1 MHFFSFGIDPLL
13 IYLEKRLEGIIIS
26 SLPVQG
32 PVHPG
37 SPKLNPL
44 EERYKLIGYADD
56 VKPAITRMQEF
67 SLLDNAMALFE
78 NASGCKLHR
87 DPASKKCKFLP
98 LARWRGTLQQEDIP
112 CPYMTISDHLEMLG
126 VELKATWSQTRKA
139 NGDICQ
145 ARVGDTIRQWKSGK
159 FMHMNM
165 RSWSLNQY
173 CLPKIWFRTHSVDL
187 RVQDVTKITSLIKSW
202 LYQDQ
207 FLKPE
212 ELVMYRPPSVG
223 GLGIHNV
230 LLKAQAGLIKTFL
243 ETATNSKFRR
253 SLFHTI
259 LFRYHILGD
268 TSIPNPGFPP
278 FYSADFFSKI
288 RQVHEE
294 TPLNVATMS
303 EGQWYQL
310 LLEDNCT
317 MEEGDGDQRKL
328 IMCRVERSNPEV
340 DWERSWRLARMPGL
354 GPENVSFLFK
364 LVHQI
369 LPTQERVARTSA
381 RASPACPMRGCEH
394 VCEDLAHAI
403 VLCEGNDGVGHR
415 MMSCVREFAPR
426 VGIESALRMDFD
438 VEDDI
443 ELPLVWLIA
452 TVSLEIWK
460 LRVDKS
466 RVQLYDVRS
475 QLEAKIN
482 LLRETRFTSST
493 ILLDQFVANY
503 FY

>member
-1 MHFFSFGIDPLL
+1 
-13 IYLEKRLEGIIIS
+13 
-26 SLPVQG
+26 
-32 PVHPG
+32 
-37 SPKLNPL
+37 
-44 EERYKLIGYADD
+44 
-56 VKPAITRMQEF
+56 
-67 SLLDNAMALFE
+67 
-78 NASGCKLHR
+78 
-87 DPASKKCKFLP
+87 
-98 LARWRGTLQQEDIP
+98 
-112 CPYMTISDHLEMLG
+112 MLG
-126 VELKATWSQTRKA
+126 VELKATWSRTRKA

-212 ELVMYRPPSVG
+212 ELVMHRHPSVG

-230 LLKAQAGLIKTFL
+230 LIKAQAGLIKTFL
-243 ETATNSKFRR
+243 ETATNSKFRG

-268 TSIPNPGFPP
+268 TSLPNPGFPP

-288 RQVHEE
+288 RQVHDE

-310 LLEDNCT
+310 FLQDNCT

-328 IMCRVERSNPEV
+328 IMCRVERSKPEV

-381 RASPACPMRGCEH
+381 RASPACPVRGCDH

-403 VLCEGNDGVGHR
+403 VLSQGNDGVGHR
-415 MMSCVREFAPR
+415 MMSCVREFSPR
-426 VGIESALRMDFD
+426 VGIESALRLDFD
-438 VEDDI
+438 VEEDM

-466 RVQLYDVRS
+466 RVQLYDVRA

-493 ILLDQFVANY
+493 ILLDQFDANY
-503 FY
+503 FQKIFV